1 MKEAPPR
8 GVRFSIL
15 HRAMKKQIDD
25 YMSSEGLT
33 GVQLFV
39 LCELRKLEKSETREI
54 NQRDLERATH
64 LSHPTLNEIIKR
76 LEAKG
81 FVSCRV
87 STRDR
92 RSKCIVSAPMAG
104 EVFRCMDS
112 LDRTVFDELCRGLSA
127 EQISEFLK
135 ITDTML
141 KNAMDMHPAQCS
153 GGKGCDGT

>member
-1 MKEAPPR
+1 MA
-8 GVRFSIL
+8 
-15 HRAMKKQIDD
+15 
-25 YMSSEGLT
+25 GL
-33 GVQLFV
+33 
-39 LCELRKLEKSETREI
+39 EEI

-112 LDRTVFDELCRGLSA
+112 LDRTVFDELCRGLSE
-127 EQISEFLK
+127 EQTAEFLNT
-135 ITDTML
+135 TDIML
-141 KNAMDMHPAQCS
+141 KNAMDMYPAQCL

>member
-25 YMSSEGLT
+25 YMSSEELT

-39 LCELRKLEKSETREI
+39 LCELRKLEKSEAREI

-141 KNAMDMHPAQCS
+141 KNAMDMYPVQCP